1 MKGRES
7 NREDRKREVIIC
19 LWDREKS
26 GIMNLS
32 GSQKTFISAAKYEQI
47 VNMPNF
53 TFKKPFFRIFWK
65 ILAKTGPQPLYLCG
79 FPEAS
84 VEMKVAPFRA
94 LTQKPARLQI
104 LRAWRGGNEGRPFQ
118 GIDTRSV
125 SALPR
130 FWLRRNEGRPFQG
143 IDTFILFLF

>member
-1 MKGRES
+1 MRYFRDGGRSMKGRES
-7 NREDRKREVIIC
+7 NREARKREVIIC
-19 LWDREKS
+19 LWDLEKS

-32 GSQKTFISAAKYEQI
+32 GSQKTFIFAAKYEQT

-94 LTQKPARLQI
+94 LLHNSCTSNNHHCNC
-104 LRAWRGGNEGRPFQ
+104 GNEGRPFQ
-118 GIDTRSV
+118 GIATLV
-125 SALPR
+125 P
-130 FWLRRNEGRPFQG
+130 G
-143 IDTFILFLF
+143 FLFHVFLLWK